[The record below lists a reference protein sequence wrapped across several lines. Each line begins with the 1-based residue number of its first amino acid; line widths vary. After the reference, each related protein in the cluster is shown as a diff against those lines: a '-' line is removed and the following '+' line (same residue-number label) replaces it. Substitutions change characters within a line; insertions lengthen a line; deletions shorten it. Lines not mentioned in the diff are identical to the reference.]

1 MCLHSTKS
9 KIRKKPMPVIAIRFN
24 GACNHASGQSIAIS
38 RSKSPGF
45 RRPHRKRKGPLPEFG
60 RNR

>member
-1 MCLHSTKS
+1 
-9 KIRKKPMPVIAIRFN
+9 MPVIAIRCN

-38 RSKSPGF
+38 QTKFPGF
-45 RRPHRKRKGPLPEFG
+45 HRPSHIKKGALPDFG